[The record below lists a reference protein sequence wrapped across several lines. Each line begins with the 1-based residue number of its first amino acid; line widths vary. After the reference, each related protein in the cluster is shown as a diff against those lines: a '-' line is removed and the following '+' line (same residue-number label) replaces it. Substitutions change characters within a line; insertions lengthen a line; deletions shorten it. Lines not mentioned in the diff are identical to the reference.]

1 MTHTTPCADCGAPA
15 NGPPGPPTGWELE
28 DGRVVCHECFTA
40 DFRATVRAA
49 QLSRTLRHF
58 RDTHP

>member
-1 MTHTTPCADCGAPA
+1 MTHPTPCADCGAPA

-28 DGRVVCHECFTA
+28 DGRIVCHECCVV

-49 QLSRTLRHF
+49 QFSRTLRHF
-58 RDTHP
+58 RDTNP